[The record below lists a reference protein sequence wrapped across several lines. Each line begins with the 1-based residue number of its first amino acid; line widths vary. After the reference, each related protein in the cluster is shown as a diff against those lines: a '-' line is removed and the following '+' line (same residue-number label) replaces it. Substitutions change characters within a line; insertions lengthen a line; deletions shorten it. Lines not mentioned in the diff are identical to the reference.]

1 VEQPCGSLVF
11 PATGYAPSPLVAGPI
26 EASSVFTDGASTFL
40 PMFSPKPIKSVRR
53 NGDWN
58 ARVAD
63 TYRPTTEDIMN
74 WDRIEGD
81 WKQFKGKVQQ
91 QWGKLT
97 NDDIDVIEG
106 NRTELLGVI
115 QKRYG
120 LAKDEAERQVDTW
133 MKTLN

>member
-1 VEQPCGSLVF
+1 MAPRRFCRTTQVRLPEQGE
-11 PATGYAPSPLVAGPI
+11 I
-26 EASSVFTDGASTFL
+26 
-40 PMFSPKPIKSVRR
+40 
-53 NGDWN
+53 
-58 ARVAD
+58 ARVAIH
-63 TYRPTTEDIMN
+63 PALITEENIMN

>member
-1 VEQPCGSLVF
+1 MPEPRRFSARIALRNKG
-11 PATGYAPSPLVAGPI
+11 ATHA
-26 EASSVFTDGASTFL
+26 L
-40 PMFSPKPIKSVRR
+40 PTHTIQQRESIV
-53 NGDWN
+53 
-58 ARVAD
+58 
-63 TYRPTTEDIMN
+63 N

-106 NRTELLGVI
+106 NRTELLGRI

-133 MKTLN
+133 MKTFN